1 MIAILQLV
9 ALLVIGYLGT
19 HFLEDRLP
27 EQLRVLSSLGFV
39 LLGVVAG
46 PHVAGALAPESL
58 AQMKPVVSVGLGAI
72 GLMLGLR
79 FRFQRLIVQH
89 GRSLQLAFFSV
100 LACVVLVGG
109 SAVLLVFTLFHPS
122 QWSVALPAAL
132 ALGTVAGGSGPITIK
147 AVREELD
154 GGGRLG
160 ALLETAGRL
169 TQILSVTLF
178 GLIYCAFHV
187 GVTGAIRTPT
197 IVEWMVTNVGIGL
210 ALGVLFFLFL
220 GRESD
225 EGRLLLALI
234 GIVLFASGTAQYL
247 NLSPL
252 FTNMILGI
260 MLANTS
266 RRADALAKV
275 LSAIEPPT
283 TLVVLAVAGA
293 SLRLSALG
301 QPALWGFVLLSL
313 FLRPLGTALGGWV
326 TYRYAER
333 ASHLTPWMGRGL
345 DAQSYLA
352 IAMAVDFTLVYQ
364 GLAVDALLASAIL
377 SVVVWGV
384 LARPRIRAA
393 LRDAEPSLPDTRE
406 AVAHL

>member
-27 EQLRVLSSLGFV
+27 ARFRVLSSLGFV

-58 AQMKPVVSVGLGAI
+58 NQMKPVVSVGLGVI
-72 GLMLGLR
+72 GLLLGLR

-109 SAVLLVFTLFHPS
+109 SGVLLVFIVFHAS

-132 ALGTVAGGSGPITIK
+132 ALGTVAGASGPITIK

-154 GGGRLG
+154 GGGQLG

-169 TQILSVTLF
+169 TQILSVLLF

-187 GVTGAIRTPT
+187 GVTEAIRPPT
-197 IVEWMVTNVGIGL
+197 IVEWMVANVGIGL

-225 EGRLLLALI
+225 ESRLLLALI

-293 SLRLSALG
+293 SLRLTALT
-301 QPALWGFVLLSL
+301 QPALWGLVALSL
-313 FLRPLGTALGGWV
+313 FLRPLGTAIGGWV

-333 ASHLTPWMGRGL
+333 AGHLTPWMGRGL
-345 DAQSYLA
+345 DAHSYLA

-384 LARPRIRAA
+384 LAQPRIREA
-393 LRDAEPSLPDTRE
+393 LRDAEPSLTDTRE
-406 AVAHL
+406 AVTLP